1 MVQLWRSFD
10 VELCCASGGPVK
22 RWAIAAIATGLL
34 LAACTPSKLA
44 YGQVKSAMI
53 DAGLSDSTAACMANR
68 MTDQLSLIQLNKLK
82 RLKGSN
88 RSLGEFVSAV
98 RRVNDPGAINVTVT
112 SAALCSTGLAR

>member
-1 MVQLWRSFD
+1 MVKPGLPLL
-10 VELCCASGGPVK
+10 VLM
-22 RWAIAAIATGLL
+22 AI
-34 LAACTPSKLA
+34 AACTPSKLA

-53 DAGLSDSTAACMANR
+53 EAGLSEPTAACMANR

-82 RLKGSN
+82 KLKGSN

>member
-1 MVQLWRSFD
+1 M
-10 VELCCASGGPVK
+10 
-22 RWAIAAIATGLL
+22 RWLAGLVLLL

-44 YGQVKSAMI
+44 YSQVKSAMI
-53 DAGLSDSTAACMANR
+53 EAGLSDSTAGCMAKR
-68 MTDQLSLIQLNKLK
+68 MTDKLSLVQLTKLK

>member
-1 MVQLWRSFD
+1 MIMRNLVLA
-10 VELCCASGGPVK
+10 L
-22 RWAIAAIATGLL
+22 AA

-53 DAGLSDSTAACMANR
+53 EAGLSEPTAACMANR

-88 RSLGEFVSAV
+88 RSLGQFLSAV
-98 RRVNDPGAINVTVT
+98 RRVGDPEAIEVTAS

>member
-1 MVQLWRSFD
+1 MRNLVLA
-10 VELCCASGGPVK
+10 L
-22 RWAIAAIATGLL
+22 AA

-88 RSLGEFVSAV
+88 RSLGEFLSAV
-98 RRVNDPGAINVTVT
+98 RRVGDPEAIEVTAS